1 MDIEYEEDT
10 EIENF
15 DSDNEEEEII
25 DDGQNE
31 IENEENMVNRIY
43 EPAINNFNYVYSFFK
58 SKKIL
63 HSQIRCSICNEY
75 MKNINDKSFLDNIR
89 KASPKHDLKLSIR
102 ACSFIEN
109 IRINLIAVYFFLIDC
124 FIINLS

>member
-15 DSDNEEEEII
+15 DSDNKEEEII

-43 EPAINNFNYVYSFFK
+43 DPAINNFNYVNSFFK
-58 SKKIL
+58 SKKYCIHKL
-63 HSQIRCSICNEY
+63 EVLFV
-75 MKNINDKSFLDNIR
+75 MNI
-89 KASPKHDLKLSIR
+89 
-102 ACSFIEN
+102 
-109 IRINLIAVYFFLIDC
+109 
-124 FIINLS
+124 